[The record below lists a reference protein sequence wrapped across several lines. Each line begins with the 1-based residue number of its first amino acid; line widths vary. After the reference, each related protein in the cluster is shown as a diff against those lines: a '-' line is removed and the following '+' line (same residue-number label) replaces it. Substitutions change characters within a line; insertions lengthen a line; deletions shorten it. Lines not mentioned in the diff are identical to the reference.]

1 VSTVYRV
8 EFVCTNLRSGQEQLT
23 TAHVQTD
30 VPIAGS
36 EPDADEVLG
45 IVADHFST
53 TGHDMVNFRSGMY
66 SSARLDRIR
75 VREEVDPATPGA
87 FGAVAEET
95 INLAGTQ
102 VASGDQTPDGLCV
115 WIAFRTAAAIRS
127 GRGGTHLPGPYEAD
141 RLDSNGLWDS
151 GTAFWTAVQAVAA
164 KFADDMEDTFQTTG
178 DVNWVVYSRT
188 RRARA
193 QSPYVFGV
201 TSVAVQQRPR
211 WLRRR
216 MV

>member
-1 VSTVYRV
+1 
-8 EFVCTNLRSGQEQLT
+8 
-23 TAHVQTD
+23 
-30 VPIAGS
+30 
-36 EPDADEVLG
+36 
-45 IVADHFST
+45 
-53 TGHDMVNFRSGMY
+53 
-66 SSARLDRIR
+66 
-75 VREEVDPATPGA
+75 
-87 FGAVAEET
+87 
-95 INLAGTQ
+95 
-102 VASGDQTPDGLCV
+102 
-115 WIAFRTAAAIRS
+115 
-127 GRGGTHLPGPYEAD
+127 
-141 RLDSNGLWDS
+141 
-151 GTAFWTAVQAVAA
+151 VAA

>member
-1 VSTVYRV
+1 MSKVYRI
-8 EFVCTNLRSGQEQLT
+8 EFVCTNLRSAQEELT

-30 VPIAGS
+30 VPIAGT
-36 EPDADEVLG
+36 EPGAAAVLS

-75 VREEVDPATPGA
+75 AREETDPNDTGA
-87 FGAVAEET
+87 VGEVAEET

-102 VASGDQTPDGLCV
+102 TSSGDVTPDGLCV
-115 WIAFRTAAAIRS
+115 WCAFRSAAAIRS
-127 GRGGTHLPGPYEAD
+127 GRGGTHFPGPVDAD
-141 RLDSNGLWDS
+141 RLDSNGLWDT
-151 GTAFWTAVQAVAA
+151 GTAFWTATLALAA

-178 DVNWVVYSRT
+178 DVLWVIYSRT
-188 RRARA
+188 RRARGD
-193 QSPYVFGV
+193 SPYVFGV
-201 TSVAVQQRPR
+201 TDAVPTAHPR

-216 MV
+216 MA